1 MNTVE
6 IDTGLS
12 VGDLLSGLGEGVV
25 WGAMAIA
32 LLVVGFVV
40 IDRLTP
46 GDLGQ
51 LICVDRNSNAA
62 VVLASGLLAI
72 GTIITV
78 SIVTSL
84 DGFLPGVVSA
94 LAYGL
99 LGIALLAVSFLVTDR
114 LTPGDLGEIV
124 THATPSPAAWVVAA
138 NHLALGAILAAAIS

>member
-1 MNTVE
+1 MNTVD

-12 VGDLLSGLGEGVV
+12 VQNLLSGLGEGVV
-25 WGAMAIA
+25 WGAMAIV

-51 LICVDRNSNAA
+51 LICVDHNANAA

-72 GTIITV
+72 GTVITT
-78 SIVTSL
+78 SILTSL
-84 DGFLPGVVSA
+84 DGFLPGLVSA
-94 LAYGL
+94 FLYGL
-99 LGIALLAVSFLVTDR
+99 LGIALLAVAFLVADR

-124 THATPSPAAWVVAA
+124 TDPVPAPAAWVVGA

>member
-1 MNTVE
+1 MNTFA

-12 VGDLLSGLGEGVV
+12 VQDLLQGLGEGVV
-25 WGAMAIA
+25 WGALAIG

-46 GDLGQ
+46 GELGH
-51 LICVDRNSNAA
+51 LICVDRNVNAA

-72 GTIITV
+72 ATIITT
-78 SIVTSL
+78 SILTSL
-84 DGFLPGVVSA
+84 DGFVPGVVSA

-99 LGIALLAVSFLVTDR
+99 LGIALLAVSFLITDR

-124 THATPSPAAWVVAA
+124 TNATPSPAAWVVGA